1 MPGRIE
7 VAGRKQQ
14 QEGMKKRRLQRVK
27 RGYEKLCILLS
38 VGIRAIDK

>member
-1 MPGRIE
+1 M
-7 VAGRKQQ
+7 AGRKQQ
-14 QEGMKKRRLQRVK
+14 QEEGMKMRRLQRVK